1 MWGHVTEHP
10 WNRRTRGEFGAIAQV
25 RAGLD
30 LEWETNW
37 EGLGWR
43 QETGGGVRKMVGS
56 QVPAK
61 AKLDRQAMSAG
72 RRLEVML
79 SSSSRTGFA

>member
-1 MWGHVTEHP
+1 MG
-10 WNRRTRGEFGAIAQV
+10 NKLG
-25 RAGLD
+25 
-30 LEWETNW
+30 
-37 EGLGWR
+37 GLGVEARDRW
-43 QETGGGVRKMVGS
+43 GGRLSLSGEARKMVGS